1 MMCLLRLP
9 TPGGNIMKQHL
20 ICALV
25 AATMFM
31 QDVRLAEVS
40 GSVFDMEGKPI
51 AQAQVVITNTGNG
64 KIYKFA
70 TDGNGQFKA
79 IGIMFGLYDVEI
91 SRADGRHIYSGRKW
105 FYPKDREKLNV
116 VDIDL
121 SRLAPKVSLVPFKGP
136 NATNW
141 SDPKNDP
148 AKLSPDKIAELRAD
162 NAKIAAFNRFAPDI
176 HAHLRAENWPKALED
191 LQQLVKIAPYQWEL
205 YQNLGMVQIHLEK
218 HQDAVQSLERGIQLV
233 LDPATGPADRTKAKT
248 EAAQMLMFQGNSYLS
263 LNKMDLAEASFQKA
277 TEANPKLALA
287 WLHLCTTRFNNSK
300 NDDAIAACKQAVTL
314 VPMPEFYQTLASI
327 YNNLG
332 QYEES
337 IKTYQRGIEMAKS
350 LIAVHNA
357 AILANPEV
365 RFMTPRIAQMLVA
378 EGNVYF
384 QQRDYAHAAEMFRR
398 AAPLHSYPSIAYF
411 NLCATLYD
419 MDDMQGAIEACDK
432 AIILNPKMADPYFA
446 KASAMLSVS
455 AKRGRHKA
463 PEGMVDALKKYLE
476 LAPEGLYVTEAR
488 AMIQEADKAN

>member
-1 MMCLLRLP
+1 
-9 TPGGNIMKQHL
+9 MKQHL
-20 ICALV
+20 IYVLV

-31 QDVRLAEVS
+31 QDVRLAEVA
-40 GSVFDMEGKPI
+40 GSIFDMEGKPV
-51 AQAQVVITNTGNG
+51 AQAQVVLKNTANG
-64 KIYKFA
+64 KTYKFA
-70 TDGNGQFKA
+70 TDVNGQFKA
-79 IGIMFGLYDVEI
+79 VGIMFGLYDVEI
-91 SRADGRHIYSGRKW
+91 THADGRHIYSGRKW

-116 VDIDL
+116 VDVDL

-141 SDPKNDP
+141 SDPKNAP
-148 AKLSPDKIAELRAD
+148 ALLTPERMAELRAD
-162 NAKIAAFNRFAPDI
+162 NARIAAFNRFAPDI
-176 HAHLRAENWPKALED
+176 QAHLRAQNWPKALED

-205 YQNLGMVQIHLEK
+205 YQNLGIVQIHLEK
-218 HQDAVQSLERGIQLV
+218 HQEAVQSLERSVQLI

-248 EAAQMLMFQGNSYLS
+248 EAAQMLMLQGNSYIS
-263 LNKMDLAEASFQKA
+263 LNKMELAEASFQKA

-287 WLHLCTTRFNNSK
+287 WLHLCTARFNNGK
-300 NDDAIAACKQAVTL
+300 NDGAIAACKQAVTL
-314 VPMPEFYQTLASI
+314 APLPQFYQTLASI

-332 QYEES
+332 QYDES
-337 IKTYQRGIEMAKS
+337 IKTYERGIEMAKS

-365 RFMTPRIAQMLVA
+365 RLVTPRIAQMLVA

-384 QQRDYAHAAEMFRR
+384 QQRDYAHAAEMFRK

-419 MDDMQGAIEACDK
+419 MNDMQGALEACDK
-432 AIILNPKMADPYFA
+432 AIALDPKMADPYYV
-446 KASAMLSVS
+446 KASAMLGVS

-476 LAPEGLYVTEAR
+476 LAPAGLYVTEAR
-488 AMIQEADKAN
+488 AIIQEAGKAN